1 MVSYKLIYF
10 DFRGRAEAIR
20 MLFALANQPY
30 EDHRVVYS
38 EWPAQKSSTPFE
50 KLPIL
55 EVTNEATQQTITLS
69 QSMAIGR
76 FLASRFNMAGQTD
89 IEKGTNL
96 KL

>member
-1 MVSYKLIYF
+1 MASYKLIYF

-20 MLFALANQPY
+20 MLFALANQEF

-38 EWPAQKSSTPFE
+38 EWPAQKASTPFQ

-55 EVTNEATQQTITLS
+55 EVTDAETQQKTTLS

-76 FLASRFNMAGQTD
+76 FLANRFNMAGKND
-89 IEKGTNL
+89 IERGKNEF
-96 KL
+96 